1 MAAQVHNFEV
11 LTCYRYSCAELDVP
25 KVEGETNML
34 LAAFSR
40 PPIFFVDTFSI
51 FNWLAAMLATSFRIH
66 ISTALS
72 SVVSIARPNMRKTDM
87 TKYPV
92 ALNHSGR
99 PGL

>member
-1 MAAQVHNFEV
+1 MRHLRVEELAKLDGDKFEGV
-11 LTCYRYSCAELDVP
+11 TRR
-25 KVEGETNML
+25 L
-34 LAAFSR
+34 LAAT
-40 PPIFFVDTFSI
+40 PIFCVEALNI
-51 FNWLAAMLATSFRIH
+51 FNLLAAMFATSFRIH

-72 SVVSIARPNMRKTDM
+72 NVVSIARPNMRKTDM